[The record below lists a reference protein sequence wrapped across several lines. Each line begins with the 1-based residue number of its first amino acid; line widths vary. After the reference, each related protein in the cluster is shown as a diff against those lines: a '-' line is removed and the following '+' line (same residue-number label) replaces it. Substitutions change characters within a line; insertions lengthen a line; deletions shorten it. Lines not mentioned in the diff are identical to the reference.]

1 MFTST
6 RTSEPAC
13 NTLPCVKPTAF
24 LLNIF
29 STAVKPC
36 PSTDTS
42 LAGANTT
49 GASMPKVLAAKVWIF
64 YRKQWH
70 KNRLL

>member
-6 RTSEPAC
+6 LTLEPAC
-13 NTLPCVKPTAF
+13 NVLPGVDPTAF

-36 PSTDTS
+36 PSIETS
-42 LAGANTT
+42 FATA
-49 GASMPKVLAAKVWIF
+49 
-64 YRKQWH
+64 
-70 KNRLL
+70 